1 MAGALEGTH
10 VTEAWFGM
18 SPALLALAALA
29 VLGAGVVRGYAGFG
43 FSAMVVGT
51 LAIVISPARVVPVM
65 YLMEIA
71 ASLSLL
77 PAIRRHIDWSW
88 LTPLA
93 IANIITTPIGVWM
106 LTRFNEETLRL
117 MVALSLLILSV
128 ILLTGW
134 SRSDNARPVGGS
146 LRWTTGGVSGV
157 MSGIA
162 AVGGL
167 AVAAMFL
174 LTGVAAAQLRATMIA
189 LLFVMDVWALGLS
202 YAGGIVHWQTVT
214 LACLLAPAMIAGIH
228 VGHRLYNRDMTREV
242 GQGKFRQRV
251 SLLLF
256 TLALAGL
263 IRTAV
268 A

>member
-1 MAGALEGTH
+1 
-10 VTEAWFGM
+10 
-18 SPALLALAALA
+18 
-29 VLGAGVVRGYAGFG
+29 
-43 FSAMVVGT
+43 MVVGT
-51 LAIVISPARVVPVM
+51 LAIVISPAQIVPVM

-93 IANIITTPIGVWM
+93 IANIITTPLGVWM
-106 LTRFNEETLRL
+106 LTRFNEDTLRL
-117 MVALSLLILSV
+117 MVALSLLLLST
-128 ILLTGW
+128 ILLTGY
-134 SRSDNARPVGGS
+134 SRPDSGRPVGGS

-189 LLFVMDVWALGLS
+189 LLFVMDIWALGLS
-202 YAGGIVHWQTVT
+202 YAGGIVHWQTVA
-214 LACLLAPAMIAGIH
+214 LACALAPAMVIGIRL
-228 VGHRLYNRDMTREV
+228 GHRLYHRDIARDV
-242 GQGKFRQRV
+242 GQQAFRQRI
-251 SLLLF
+251 SILLF

-263 IRTAV
+263 LRTWLV
-268 A
+268 N